1 MRAPLVL
8 VHTDA
13 YAGWAFSSAHP
24 TQGRRFGGARA
35 RLLEHAST
43 RGLRVDEVHSDLLP
57 SRELM
62 ERVHTPAYVDEVIV
76 GGVCREWNGPR
87 PELGHLAH
95 RMVGGTMLAAQAL
108 VDGRTLT
115 AVHFAGAKHHAMRD
129 HSSGFCVFN
138 DLAVTATHLLEG
150 DMRRISV
157 IDIDAHHGDGT
168 EALLRDHPRVQT
180 LSVHDAT
187 IFPGTGHVDEVS
199 HEVFNEPLPGGAGD
213 DQLMAAVSRFIG
225 EVRRFSPDLLM
236 LATGADG
243 HATDPLS
250 SLTYTIDGM
259 EAAVCSVRAAF
270 PTLPILVG
278 GAGGYQPDDVT
289 PEVWAR
295 MAVAAA

>member
-1 MRAPLVL
+1 M
-8 VHTDA
+8 VHTEA

-168 EALLRDHPRVQT
+168 ETLLRDHPRVQT

-187 IFPGTGHVDEVS
+187 IFPGTGHADELS

-259 EAAVCSVRAAF
+259 EAAVYSVRAAF